1 MTTEDPIDYLELK
14 KEAEKLVE
22 QLATSGQSPFI
33 VCIGN
38 KAYFNFK

>member
-14 KEAEKLVE
+14 KEAEKLIAH
-22 QLATSGQSPFI
+22 LAASGPSPLI